1 MHALKAIP
9 YLSYISASAQAS
21 GDVKAPMMGL
31 ILKVQVAPGDRVEKG
46 AVVAILESM
55 KMEIEVR
62 APVAARVHEVHC
74 APGKMVQ
81 AGQAL
86 VTLVPLDAEAPRME
100 AVS

>member
-1 MHALKAIP
+1 
-9 YLSYISASAQAS
+9 
-21 GDVKAPMMGL
+21 V
-31 ILKVQVAPGDRVEKG
+31 
-46 AVVAILESM
+46 LESM

-86 VTLVPLDAEAPRME
+86 VTLVPLDAETPRLE

>member
-1 MHALKAIP
+1 MEAKSEIAGRVLE
-9 YLSYISASAQAS
+9 LVAS
-21 GDVKAPMMGL
+21 
-31 ILKVQVAPGDRVEKG
+31 PGQRLAEDDPI
-46 AVVAILESM
+46 VVLESM

-86 VTLVPLDAEAPRME
+86 VTLVPLDAETPRLE